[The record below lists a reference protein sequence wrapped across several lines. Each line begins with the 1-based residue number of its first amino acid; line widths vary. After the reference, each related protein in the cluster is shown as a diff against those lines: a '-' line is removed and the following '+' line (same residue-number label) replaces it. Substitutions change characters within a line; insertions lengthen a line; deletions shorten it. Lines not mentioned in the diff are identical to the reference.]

1 MSKNS
6 ILLLLLLLPLQLLSA
21 TPVAINKKNIGI
33 CVMATGRYDSF
44 IEPLVES
51 SRKNFCVDH
60 NVTFFVFTDGTI
72 PNAPDIIRIEQSRL
86 GWPYDTML
94 RPEIYF
100 KNRDKLQSMDYLF
113 SMDADMRITG
123 RVGNRILSDLVGTQH
138 PGFYFT
144 RGTYE
149 TNPNSVAYVK
159 NSEGKFYFAGG
170 FWGGSAKK
178 FLQACKQISRNIR
191 VDMNNGIMPLWHDES
206 HLNRYFI
213 DHPPTKVLTPSYCY
227 WEGKVLPFKQRIVAL
242 NKDHNQYRK

>member
-1 MSKNS
+1 M
-6 ILLLLLLLPLQLLSA
+6 LLLLLLPLQLLSA
-21 TPVAINKKNIGI
+21 KDIQNSKKNIGI

-51 SRKNFCVDH
+51 ARQNFCTDH

-72 PNAPDIIRIEQSRL
+72 PQAKDIVRIQQSRL

-94 RPEIYF
+94 RPEVYF
-100 KNRDKLQSMDYLF
+100 KNRTTLQDMDYLF

-123 RVGNRILSDLVGTQH
+123 KVGKRILSDLVGTQH
-138 PGFYFT
+138 PGFYSK

-149 TNPNSVAYVK
+149 TNPNSVAYVEK
-159 NSEGKFYFAGG
+159 NEGEFYFAGG
-170 FWGGSAKK
+170 FWGGTAKN
-178 FLQACKQISRNIR
+178 FLQACKQISKNIR
-191 VDMNNGIMPLWHDES
+191 TDMDNGIMPLWHDES

-213 DHPPTKVLTPSYCY
+213 DNPPTRVLTPAYCY

-242 NKDHNQYRK
+242 NKDHSQYRK